1 MDDIRK
7 INYKNKLRRRANF
20 SVLIKFIRENW
31 LKILFVIILLCLILF
46 PETVGSVV
54 GEWFNKLVSAFIKNI
69 TF

>member
-7 INYKNKLRRRANF
+7 INYSNRLKRRANF
-20 SVLIKFIRENW
+20 STLIQFFKKNWIKIFVLVAVLCI
-31 LKILFVIILLCLILF
+31 VIF

-54 GEWFNKLVSAFIKNI
+54 GVWFNKLVSAFIKSL